1 MTAAIT
7 GGPPPLLLPPGFA
20 RAAAG
25 LPDKELRRLD
35 DALARLH
42 AVNSRLWQTEDRVRT
57 VGLSADR
64 VADFKREIDQLNAE
78 RNVLAERAD
87 EVLGVLTGAA
97 PAETPLHTET
107 LASVLDRLSVLT
119 LRIWHS
125 EQATDRD
132 DLAKRRVPA
141 LHRQREDLHAA
152 LDSLT
157 ADVIAGARR
166 LPAPARYK
174 LYGADDVASSEVTP
188 SPRLAQ
194 VIAFGGLSECGKST
208 SAEFVRRV
216 CGAQRFKI
224 GYLLRQSAARHGLA
238 DPYALSPR
246 RQAELLLDELNR
258 FADAHVDIRLVTI
271 ESVHDEASIAE
282 LKKLMGVR
290 LQTVYLD
297 APFAVR
303 VGRSGMAAHAVA
315 AKDEVKMSRGAHQV
329 AALADHLIDNS
340 GSIVELRA
348 RLRKI
353 VTPPV
358 PARPRT
364 RSPYGLGLPEPVAAA
379 TSDLVDSLRS
389 HAPAVQL
396 VALTGSPGQGT
407 WMAGWS
413 DLDLLVVADHTGAA
427 PVAEALRAYQRD
439 LDGAAT
445 VGLTL
450 ATPHELFAG
459 RLTPR
464 VAFVL
469 HQLQSDGPVLYADPQ
484 LELPHITTD
493 ALALAAVHELPQV
506 MLTLR
511 RLRATAT
518 PDLLRPLYRHL
529 VLASRL
535 LLREHGVWEAG
546 PDQILAAAT
555 RLPGLPVVPVPT
567 LVETVSAW
575 REGTRGQALARTL
588 PAIDALLEW
597 YAAQLAA

>member
-1 MTAAIT
+1 MTAALT

-208 SAEFVRRV
+208 SAEFVRRI

-282 LKKLMGVR
+282 LKKLMGDR

-303 VGRSGMAAHAVA
+303 VWRSGMAAHAVA

-348 RLRKI
+348 RLRRI
-353 VTPPV
+353 VAPPV

-364 RSPYGLGLPEPVAAA
+364 RSPYGLGLPGPVAAA

-389 HAPAVQL
+389 YAPAVRL

-427 PVAEALRAYQRD
+427 PVARALRAYQRD
-439 LDGAAT
+439 LDSAAT

-464 VAFVL
+464 LAFVL

-493 ALALAAVHELPQV
+493 DLALAAVHELPQV

-511 RLRATAT
+511 RLRANAT

-567 LVETVSAW
+567 LAETVAAW
-575 REGTRGQALARTL
+575 REGTRDQALARTL

>member
-1 MTAAIT
+1 MTTLT
-7 GGPPPLLLPPGFA
+7 GGPPSLLLPPGFA
-20 RAAAG
+20 RAAAN
-25 LPDKELRRLD
+25 LPEKEARRLD
-35 DALARLH
+35 DALTRLH
-42 AVNSRLWQTEDRVRT
+42 AVNSRLWRTEDRVRAA
-57 VGLSADR
+57 GLSADR

-78 RNVLAERAD
+78 RNALAERAD
-87 EVLGVLTGAA
+87 EVLGVLAGTAS
-97 PAETPLHTET
+97 AEAPLHTET

-141 LHRQREDLHAA
+141 LHRQRDNLHAA
-152 LDSLT
+152 LDALT
-157 ADVIAGARR
+157 ADVIAGTRR

-174 LYGADDVASSEVTP
+174 LYGADDVVTSETVP
-188 SPRLAQ
+188 SPRLAR

-208 SAEFVRRV
+208 SAEFIRRA

-238 DPYALSPR
+238 DPYTLSPR

-258 FADAHVDIRLVTI
+258 FADAHVDNRLITI

-282 LKKLMGVR
+282 LKKLMGDL

-303 VGRSGMAAHAVA
+303 VSRSGMAAHAVA
-315 AKDEVKMSRGAHQV
+315 AKDEIKMSRGAHQV

-340 GSIVELRA
+340 GSIVQLRS
-348 RLRKI
+348 RLRRI
-353 VTPPV
+353 VAPPV

-364 RSPYGLGLPEPVAAA
+364 TTPYGLGLPGPVASA

-389 HAPAVQL
+389 HAPAVRL
-396 VALTGSPGQGT
+396 VALTGSPGEGT

-439 LDGAAT
+439 LGGTAS

-450 ATPHELFAG
+450 ATPHELLAR

-464 VAFVL
+464 LSFAL
-469 HQLQSDGPVLYADPQ
+469 HQLQADRPVLYADPY
-484 LELPHITTD
+484 LELPHITSD
-493 ALALAAVHELPQV
+493 DLALAAVDELPQV

-511 RLRATAT
+511 RLRADAA
-518 PDLLRPLYRHL
+518 PDLLRQLYKHV
-529 VLASRL
+529 VLAYRL
-535 LLREHGVWEAG
+535 LLREHGVWETG

-555 RLPGLPVVPVPT
+555 RLPGMPAVSLPT
-567 LVETVSAW
+567 LAETAAAW
-575 REGTRGQALARTL
+575 REGTRDQALTQIL
-588 PAIDALLEW
+588 PAVDTLLTW